1 LPVLPITYFLGR
13 AVPELRGHTLG
24 VVYAFWEPFVAWGT
38 IMLLLERFQRHFAS
52 LNSFWRP
59 LARRSYAIYVV
70 HPPVLVAVALAW
82 SDVPAYPLLKFAV
95 TGSVTCA
102 LCFLVTGWLLRV
114 PGVRTVL

>member
-1 LPVLPITYFLGR
+1 
-13 AVPELRGHTLG
+13 LG